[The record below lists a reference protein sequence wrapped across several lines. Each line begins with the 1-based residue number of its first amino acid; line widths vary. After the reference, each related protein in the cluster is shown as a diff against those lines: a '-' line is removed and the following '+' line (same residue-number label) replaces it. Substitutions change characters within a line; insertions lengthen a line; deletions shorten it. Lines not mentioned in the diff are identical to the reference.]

1 MVLRE
6 GHPLNSEC
14 WEGDLEVEFVTT
26 FLGGLPGLSC
36 RWTRAPQV
44 GAPSSQGQSSK
55 RATQINFQRLSN
67 PKLELV

>member
-26 FLGGLPGLSC
+26 FLGGLPGLSY
-36 RWTRAPQV
+36 RWPRVPQA
-44 GAPSSQGQSSK
+44 GAPGSD
-55 RATQINFQRLSN
+55 RLEESYSDQFLTSLQ
-67 PKLELV
+67 P